1 MAQYFVDSA
10 QVASASAATSAVA
23 GRIRADVAQMM
34 AQLNALQSSWGGAA
48 SSNFA
53 SVAEQ
58 WRGTQAAVEASLDN
72 ISQLLNV
79 TANTY
84 ADAEQAAAGLFAG

>member
-10 QVASASAATSAVA
+10 QVASASAATAAVA
-23 GRIRADVAQMM
+23 ERIRVDVAQMM
-34 AQLNALQSSWGGAA
+34 GQLHALQGSWGGAA
-48 SSNFA
+48 SANFA
-53 SVAEQ
+53 SVVEQ
-58 WRGTQAAVEASLDN
+58 WRGTQAAVESSLDN
-72 ISQLLNV
+72 ISHLLNV